1 MDMNQPEDTLP
12 PGLARTDNAS
22 VPVWDLGV
30 RLFHWSLVVSV
41 GICAYTGFLG
51 PKNWLGIHLAS
62 GAAIAALIVWRL
74 VWGQMGTKY
83 ARFRSFPLSI
93 SAAVRHSRDAAMGR
107 APADLGHNP
116 AGAVM
121 VYALLGV
128 LVLVLLSGLVALGGA
143 LKQGPLAFATTFAV
157 GNWFRE
163 QHELLAIGLLALVAF
178 HILGDVFE
186 SWRTNENL
194 TWSMLTGRKRGSVSL
209 DQTAVEAYPWLAAW
223 TMAGIALLIIPAGV
237 RLSSFPALGVPTRP
251 IDPVYAQQCGSC
263 HFAYPPSLMTAPVWT
278 AVMDGLA
285 DHFRKTVV
293 LDTATAE
300 QIRGWLVTNSSEH
313 WDTRAANRF
322 RRMDPA
328 EPLRITASPAWV
340 HYHDD
345 LPNAVFA
352 SKAVGS
358 KLACGACHRDAATGR
373 FDPQEIAIPDGA
385 RP

>member
-157 GNWFRE
+157 GN
-163 QHELLAIGLLALVAF
+163 
-178 HILGDVFE
+178 
-186 SWRTNENL
+186 
-194 TWSMLTGRKRGSVSL
+194 
-209 DQTAVEAYPWLAAW
+209 
-223 TMAGIALLIIPAGV
+223 
-237 RLSSFPALGVPTRP
+237 
-251 IDPVYAQQCGSC
+251 
-263 HFAYPPSLMTAPVWT
+263 
-278 AVMDGLA
+278 
-285 DHFRKTVV
+285 
-293 LDTATAE
+293 
-300 QIRGWLVTNSSEH
+300 
-313 WDTRAANRF
+313 
-322 RRMDPA
+322 
-328 EPLRITASPAWV
+328 
-340 HYHDD
+340 
-345 LPNAVFA
+345 
-352 SKAVGS
+352 
-358 KLACGACHRDAATGR
+358 
-373 FDPQEIAIPDGA
+373 
-385 RP
+385 